1 MSLRSRV
8 QQRRCD
14 PCGVSARRQP
24 NQNRVMGKTKNKK
37 SSADLGGRLL
47 LVGAVLFAVSW
58 LVPVYQGQELFGA
71 LPGWGARLGAP
82 PEGML
87 GAISGPDWLPGWSAC
102 KFAWQLLTATDSP
115 VPQDDRWKQYLLGAT
130 CLTNGLMVLGLL
142 LAAARRL
149 PLAIGL
155 VMLAAAVANG
165 SWIYLADQ
173 NPFEL
178 YRAGYFLWLA
188 SFVLVAV
195 GALLRAGKR

>member
-1 MSLRSRV
+1 
-8 QQRRCD
+8 
-14 PCGVSARRQP
+14 
-24 NQNRVMGKTKNKK
+24 MGKTKNKK
-37 SSADLGGRLL
+37 SSAELGGRLL

-102 KFAWQLLTATDSP
+102 KFAWQLLTANDSP

-130 CLTNGLMVLGLL
+130 CLTNGLMVLGLVV
-142 LAAARRL
+142 AAARRW
-149 PLAIGL
+149 PLVIGL
-155 VMLAAAVANG
+155 VMLAATGANA
-165 SWIYLADQ
+165 SWIWFADR

-195 GALLRAGKR
+195 GALLRAGRR